1 MSDISSIVN
10 TTTSTTMD
18 PKNQTFLIAG
28 TDGVVN
34 VPIWMAEIDARRVR
48 LANICISYGVQ
59 LGLCLM
65 TLLVTLTLV
74 PVHRMRKCVHL
85 VHLLSLTVAV
95 VRLTLFLMYFPGPL
109 SEFYVSWSHDPTILD
124 PADYYVHIVAN
135 AFNPVQFALIEAA
148 LIMQT
153 WNLMETCWSS
163 AVWQEALVKASA
175 VLIAVATVVVKS
187 VWVAHYIAALL
198 ARATLPIPLDSV
210 GQAAT
215 VMGAVS
221 IFYFCGIF
229 FLNLTTHLR
238 ITRGLLHRSGRG
250 LTSLEILTI
259 GNGILMVLP
268 SVFAGL
274 DIAASLSGTRVLPF
288 DAGSWVQ
295 TFVVVGLPLIGL
307 IARYRGPSS
316 HNPSRRISLFA
327 NMPMHHHPHGSGHS
341 KRHNDEEYEDSMP
354 RSFITGDEESFAG
367 AASRS
372 RSLRAAA
379 ALRSRRSSRDNA
391 TMVGSRSQQDRSS
404 VLFADQH
411 QASNDTDSDGGYI
424 EAQRSH
430 ARMVQNP
437 SDDGVTVTRQR

>member
-1 MSDISSIVN
+1 
-10 TTTSTTMD
+10 MD
-18 PKNQTFLIAG
+18 PKNQTFFIAG
-28 TDGVVN
+28 PDGAVN

-65 TLLVTLTLV
+65 TLLATLTLV
-74 PVHRMRKCVHL
+74 PVHRMRKYVHI
-85 VHLLSLTVAV
+85 VHVLSLAVAV
-95 VRLTLFLMYFPGPL
+95 TRLTLFLTYFSGPL

-163 AVWQEALVKASA
+163 AVWQEVLIKASA
-175 VLIAVATVVVKS
+175 VLIAVATVAIKS

-229 FLNLTTHLR
+229 FLNLTRHLQ
-238 ITRGLLHRSGRG
+238 ITRGLLHRSRKG

-268 SVFAGL
+268 TSVVPEYCPLMPGL
-274 DIAASLSGTRVLPF
+274 
-288 DAGSWVQ
+288 GSRL
-295 TFVVVGLPLIGL
+295 FVVVGLPLIGL

-316 HNPSRRISLFA
+316 RNPSRRISLFA
-327 NMPMHHHPHGSGHS
+327 NMPMHHHLHGGHS
-341 KRHNDEEYEDSMP
+341 KSHNDDEYEDSMP
-354 RSFITGDEESFAG
+354 RSFIIGDEGSSAG

-379 ALRSRRSSRDNA
+379 ALRTRRSSRGN
-391 TMVGSRSQQDRSS
+391 TTIVGNGSLNDRSS
-404 VLFADQH
+404 VVFADQ
-411 QASNDTDSDGGYI
+411 QQQQEASIDTDSDGGYI
-424 EAQRSH
+424 KAQRSN
-430 ARMVQNP
+430 ARMIQTQ
-437 SDDGVTVTRQR
+437 SDDDIEAARPS

>member
-1 MSDISSIVN
+1 
-10 TTTSTTMD
+10 MD
-18 PKNQTFLIAG
+18 PKNQTFFIAG
-28 TDGVVN
+28 NDGVVN
-34 VPIWMAEIDARRVR
+34 MPVWMAEIDARRVR

-65 TLLVTLTLV
+65 TLLVSLTLV
-74 PVHRMRKCVHL
+74 PMHRMRKCVHL
-85 VHLLSLTVAV
+85 VHLLSLAVAV
-95 VRLTLFLMYFPGPL
+95 TRLTLFLLYFPGPL
-109 SEFYVSWSHDPTILD
+109 SEFYVSWSHDPTLLS
-124 PADYYVHIVAN
+124 PSDYYVHIVAN
-135 AFNPVQFALIEAA
+135 SFNPIQFALIELA

-153 WNLMETCWSS
+153 WNLVETYWSS

-175 VLIAVATVVVKS
+175 VLIAVATVALKS
-187 VWVAHYIAALL
+187 VWVAHYTAALL
-198 ARATLPIPLDSV
+198 ARATLPIQLDTV

-229 FLNLTTHLR
+229 FLNLTTHLK

-274 DIAASLSGTRVLPF
+274 DIAAGLSGTRVLPF

-316 HNPSRRISLFA
+316 RNPSRRISLFA
-327 NMPMHHHPHGSGHS
+327 NVPMHNQSHGNTKS
-341 KRHNDEEYEDSMP
+341 HNEDDSVP
-354 RSFITGDEESFAG
+354 RSFMMADEDSFVTAG
-367 AASRS
+367 ASRS
-372 RSLRAAA
+372 RSIRAAA
-379 ALRSRRSSRDNA
+379 ALRARSSRDNTA
-391 TMVGSRSQQDRSS
+391 MVGSGSQQDRSS
-404 VLFADQH
+404 VVFADH
-411 QASNDTDSDGGYI
+411 QQQQGQLETSDSAESDGGYI
-424 EAQRSH
+424 QSQSSH
-430 ARMVQNP
+430 APIYPP
-437 SDDGVTVTRQR
+437 SINMDDVEAARPR

>member
-1 MSDISSIVN
+1 MN
-10 TTTSTTMD
+10 
-18 PKNQTFLIAG
+18 PKNQTFFVAG
-28 TDGVVN
+28 NDGVADM
-34 VPIWMAEIDARRVR
+34 PIWMAEIDARRVR

-65 TLLVTLTLV
+65 TLLVSLTLV
-74 PVHRMRKCVHL
+74 PMHRMRKAVHL

-95 VRLTLFLMYFPGPL
+95 TRCTLFLMYFPGPL
-109 SEFYVSWSHDPTILD
+109 SEFYVSWTHDPTVLS
-124 PADYYVHIVAN
+124 PWDYYVHIVAN
-135 AFNPVQFALIEAA
+135 AFNPIQFALIEVA

-153 WNLMETCWSS
+153 WNLVETYWSS
-163 AVWQEALVKASA
+163 AKWQEALVKASA
-175 VLIAVATVVVKS
+175 VLIAVATVAVKS
-187 VWVAHYIAALL
+187 VW
-198 ARATLPIPLDSV
+198 
-210 GQAAT
+210 AAT

-229 FLNLTTHLR
+229 FLNLSRHLR

-274 DIAASLSGTRVLPF
+274 DIAAGISGNRVLPF

-307 IARYRGPSS
+307 IARYRGPASQ
-316 HNPSRRISLFA
+316 NPSRRISLFA
-327 NMPMHHHPHGSGHS
+327 NVPMHRRSHRNTKSHHE
-341 KRHNDEEYEDSMP
+341 DEEEDSAP
-354 RSFITGDEESFAG
+354 RSFMVADEDSSK

-372 RSLRAAA
+372 RSVRATAA
-379 ALRSRRSSRDNA
+379 RRARSSRDNA
-391 TMVGSRSQQDRSS
+391 TLTGSGSLADRNSVVFATQQHHQQQDVSDS
-404 VLFADQH
+404 AE
-411 QASNDTDSDGGYI
+411 SDGGYI

-430 ARMVQNP
+430 VRMYSQSDMDDVEAARP
-437 SDDGVTVTRQR
+437 R

>member
-10 TTTSTTMD
+10 TTTSTIMD

-163 AVWQEALVKASA
+163 AVWQEALVKTSA

-238 ITRGLLHRSGRG
+238 ITRG
-250 LTSLEILTI
+250 
-259 GNGILMVLP
+259 
-268 SVFAGL
+268 
-274 DIAASLSGTRVLPF
+274 
-288 DAGSWVQ
+288 
-295 TFVVVGLPLIGL
+295 
-307 IARYRGPSS
+307 
-316 HNPSRRISLFA
+316 
-327 NMPMHHHPHGSGHS
+327 
-341 KRHNDEEYEDSMP
+341 
-354 RSFITGDEESFAG
+354 
-367 AASRS
+367 
-372 RSLRAAA
+372 
-379 ALRSRRSSRDNA
+379 A
-391 TMVGSRSQQDRSS
+391 T
-404 VLFADQH
+404 A
-411 QASNDTDSDGGYI
+411 
-424 EAQRSH
+424 
-430 ARMVQNP
+430 
-437 SDDGVTVTRQR
+437 

>member
-1 MSDISSIVN
+1 
-10 TTTSTTMD
+10 MD
-18 PKNQTFLIAG
+18 PKNQTFFIAG
-28 TDGVVN
+28 PDGAVN

-65 TLLVTLTLV
+65 TLLATLTLV
-74 PVHRMRKCVHL
+74 PVHRMRKYVHI
-85 VHLLSLTVAV
+85 VHVLSLAVAV
-95 VRLTLFLMYFPGPL
+95 TRLTLFLTYFSGPL

-163 AVWQEALVKASA
+163 AVWQEVLIKASA
-175 VLIAVATVVVKS
+175 VLIAVATVAIKS

-229 FLNLTTHLR
+229 FLNLTRHLQ
-238 ITRGLLHRSGRG
+238 ITRGLLHRSRKG

-316 HNPSRRISLFA
+316 RNPSRRISLFA
-327 NMPMHHHPHGSGHS
+327 NMPMHHHLHGGHS
-341 KRHNDEEYEDSMP
+341 KSHNDDDYEDSMP
-354 RSFITGDEESFAG
+354 RSFIIGDEGSSAG

-379 ALRSRRSSRDNA
+379 ALRTRRSSRDN
-391 TMVGSRSQQDRSS
+391 TTIVGNGSLNDRSS
-404 VLFADQH
+404 VVFADQ
-411 QASNDTDSDGGYI
+411 QQQQEASIDTDSDGGYI
-424 EAQRSH
+424 KAQRSN
-430 ARMVQNP
+430 ARMIQTQ
-437 SDDGVTVTRQR
+437 SDDDIEAARPS